1 VDEQA
6 AEAEP
11 AGGEPLPAGGTPQ
24 PTESLDIER
33 LAAQIAERVYRLM
46 LAEARLSRARG
57 QRRLPLR
64 HAQVRI

>member
-1 VDEQA
+1 VDEPT
-6 AEAEP
+6 AESEP
-11 AGGEPLPAGGTPQ
+11 AGGALPAGETPQ

-33 LAAQIAERVYRLM
+33 LAEQIAERVYRLM

-57 QRRLPLR
+57 QRRLR